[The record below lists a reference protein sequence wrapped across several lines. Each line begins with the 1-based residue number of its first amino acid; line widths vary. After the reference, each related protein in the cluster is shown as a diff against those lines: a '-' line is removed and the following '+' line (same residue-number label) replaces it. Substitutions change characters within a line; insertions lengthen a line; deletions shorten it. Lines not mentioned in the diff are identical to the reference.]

1 MPSEKANLGQ
11 YFTPRHVADLMVS
24 LIRSSRDKPVLE
36 PSAGAGVFVAA
47 LHQRGFSKITA
58 VEIDQTLASYEFAST
73 KCCSFVS
80 WRPKKKFSAVIGN
93 PPYIRW
99 KNLGL
104 EQRTEIQN
112 SQHWGKLF
120 NSLSDYLMVF
130 IVNALDSLTEGGE
143 LVFITPSFW
152 FHTQHAAQVREFMRS
167 CGGFTDVISFGES
180 RVFENVSSSIVIFRF
195 VKTTRPSKSI
205 RLFDYVGGRSL
216 PQSLSLKNAKQFRRS
231 EIPQFGKTSAA
242 HWTLADRQSQ
252 EQLNRF
258 EDWATHKAV
267 ETELFADNQKQ
278 ARLGEFVQI
287 ANGMVSG
294 LDRAFKVPEDLRAS
308 LSADEEAAIRRVAKG
323 ANLRRLTT
331 RDFTWYIDI
340 PAGLTESVAR
350 RRFPKLIRHLESF
363 REDLEKRYSYG
374 NDTPFWEWSFK
385 RSEKFLTS
393 SAPKIFVPCKE
404 RMTNKKHARFCLVPE
419 GCTATQDVSAIAPR
433 DGTRESVY
441 YMVAYLT
448 LDEVSWWVR
457 MRGLMKGGIAEFSER
472 PIASIPFRSIDWSN
486 PSEVKCHN
494 DIVRLVQSTLDAPD
508 AEAVL
513 TKIRE
518 LFISHLCLPT

>member
-1 MPSEKANLGQ
+1 MPTKKADLGQ

-24 LIRSSRDKPVLE
+24 LIRSTRDQPVLE

-47 LHQRGFSKITA
+47 LHEQGFSNITA
-58 VEIDQTLASYEFAST
+58 IEIDQTLASYDFAST
-73 KCCSFVS
+73 ECRSFVS
-80 WRPKKKFSAVIGN
+80 WRPKKRFSAVIGN

-99 KNLGL
+99 KNLGP
-104 EQRTEIQN
+104 EQRIEIQN

-130 IVNALDSLTEGGE
+130 IVNALDALAEGGE

-152 FHTQHAAQVREFMRS
+152 FHTQHAAKVREFMRS
-167 CGGFTDVISFGES
+167 CGGFTDIITFGES

-195 VKTTRPSKSI
+195 VKTNRPSKSV

-216 PQSLSLKNAKQFRRS
+216 PQSLSLKNAKQFCRS

-252 EQLNRF
+252 DQLNRF
-258 EDWATHKAV
+258 EAWATHKSV
-267 ETELFADNQKQ
+267 ETELFADHQRQ

-294 LDRAFKVPEDLRAS
+294 LDRAFKVPPVLRAS
-308 LSADEEAAIRRVAKG
+308 LSTAEEAAIRRVAKG

-331 RDFTWYIDI
+331 QDFTWYIDI
-340 PAGLTESVAR
+340 PAGLTESVVR
-350 RRFPKLIRHLESF
+350 RRFPRLIRHLESF
-363 REDLEKRYSYG
+363 REDLESRYSYG
-374 NDTPFWEWSFK
+374 NDTPFWEWSFR
-385 RSEKFLTS
+385 RSEKFLTG

-404 RMTNKKHARFCLVPE
+404 RMTNKNHARFCLAPE
-419 GCTATQDVSAIAPR
+419 GCTATQDVSAIAPLHA
-433 DGTRESVY
+433 TRESVY
-441 YMVAYLT
+441 YMAAYLS

-457 MRGLMKGGIAEFSER
+457 KRGLMKGGVAEFSER
-472 PIASIPFRSIDWSN
+472 PIASIPFRPIDWSN
-486 PSEVKCHN
+486 PNEVQCHN
-494 DIVRLVQSTLDAPD
+494 DIVGLVQSSLGEPNV
-508 AEAVL
+508 EVVL
-513 TKIRE
+513 LKIRQ
-518 LFISHLCLPT
+518 LFISHLGLPV